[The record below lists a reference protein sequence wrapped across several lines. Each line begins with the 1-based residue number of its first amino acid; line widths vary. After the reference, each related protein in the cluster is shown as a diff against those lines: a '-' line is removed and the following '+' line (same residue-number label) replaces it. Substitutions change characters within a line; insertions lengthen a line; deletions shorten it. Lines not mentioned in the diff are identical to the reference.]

1 MDFRRFQEKTIVKNH
16 DQQNLAQLSDETLV
30 QLYVSD
36 PLRYAQAFEIL
47 VERYQGKV
55 FGLSLRM
62 MGNREEAEDQAQ
74 EIFIKIYRS
83 LSRFEG
89 RSRFS
94 TWLYRIAV
102 NACLDAIEKR
112 RRRPQVAD
120 VEWSDMAE
128 AEPAESE
135 LLRWHAPAPEHAYLH
150 TEQSGMVHAAL
161 SKLDKSHREAI
172 VQRELEG
179 LSYQDM
185 AANTRIGLSAMKM
198 RVHRARK
205 ALATVLQQQVQ
216 MGMA

>member
-1 MDFRRFQEKTIVKNH
+1 MASTS
-16 DQQNLAQLSDETLV
+16 QQRDLNQLGDETLV
-30 QLYVSD
+30 QLFVSD
-36 PLRYAQAFEIL
+36 PSRYAQAFEIL
-47 VERYQGKV
+47 VERYQNKV

-74 EIFIKIYRS
+74 EIFVKVYRS
-83 LSRFEG
+83 LARFEG

-112 RRRPQVAD
+112 RRRPQSAD
-120 VEWSDMAE
+120 MEWSDLAE
-128 AEPAESE
+128 TEPAASDMW
-135 LLRWHAPAPEHAYLH
+135 RWHTPSPEQTYLH
-150 TEQSGMVHAAL
+150 KEHSAVLHSAL
-161 SKLDKSHREAI
+161 SQLEEPHRQAI

-185 AANTRIGLSAMKM
+185 ATRARIGLSAMKM

-205 ALATVLQQQVQ
+205 SLSSILQQQVQ
-216 MGMA
+216 LGMA

>member
-1 MDFRRFQEKTIVKNH
+1 MAKSGS
-16 DQQNLAQLSDETLV
+16 QQNLTQLSDETLV
-30 QLYVSD
+30 QLFVSE

-74 EIFIKIYRS
+74 EVFVKVYRS
-83 LSRFEG
+83 LARFEG

-112 RRRPQVAD
+112 RRRPQAAD
-120 VEWSDMAE
+120 VEWSDLAE
-128 AEPAESE
+128 TEPVDTE
-135 LLRWHAPAPEHAYLH
+135 LLRWHAPTPEQAYLH
-150 TEQSGMVHAAL
+150 KEQSSVVHSAL
-161 SKLDKSHREAI
+161 SKLDESHRQAI

-185 AANTRIGLSAMKM
+185 AAHTRIGLSAMKM

-205 ALATVLQQQVQ
+205 ALASVLQQQVQ